1 MEKLFWNDAIAIHW
15 IFLFISISILPAI
28 TARNMSCNSLTDL
41 LTVNMS
47 LVTHRT
53 VDVPI
58 KLKCQMPMSMNCDC
72 CILRCRLAY
81 RMQFDVTK
89 FRTSNGITNKTCW
102 NDWLHF
108 VSAPVSVN
116 RNQLWHSRYHS
127 LFLLLLC
134 FTRKHTHT
142 HFESIN
148 ATRWVVLMLCCLAH
162 FHLNGM
168 RKGRFNAR
176 CPFYT
181 MAVCVCR
188 DSLRWCAS
196 GAV

>member
-41 LTVNMS
+41 LTVNLS

-142 HFESIN
+142 LWEHKCDTLSGADAVLFSPFPFEWN
-148 ATRWVVLMLCCLAH
+148 AKRSLQRQVPLLY
-162 FHLNGM
+162 NG
-168 RKGRFNAR
+168 
-176 CPFYT
+176 
-181 MAVCVCR
+181 CVCMP
-188 DSLRWCAS
+188 W
-196 GAV
+196 